1 MQKII
6 LDVVPNG
13 IEPRVYVNQFDTGRT
28 FQIAFK
34 ENFGS
39 YYFPNDVVFRIN
51 GRKADNHIFE
61 YSEAD
66 KWDATHYVITK
77 SGSGDALV
85 VTIATTEQ
93 MTAAAGE
100 AEVQLTFKS
109 SSASNDIL
117 GTLNFILVV
126 QEKPD
131 ANGDPSESDIPGLV
145 RSVNGIDPDASGNVL
160 LPPAQGAIGAH
171 NIAPVEPTRIMS
183 TARAAG
189 TQVYVTADDQLYN
202 ITSPIGSG
210 GTLTPGTNATV
221 ASISSDL
228 ASIPMLTTLW
238 ASPNVA
244 EGIVDNIALS
254 ESVFN
259 FYFLMLCAKTNAD
272 YTYQL
277 VPTASIDVVGKDHSI
292 LIYMAGGAWNAT
304 TSQYAYTGIAGFVF
318 KNGTDGTKFT
328 STSQCNNA
336 NWRPKPY
343 YIAGFMRK

>member
-77 SGSGDALV
+77 SGSGDSLV

-189 TQVYVTADDQLYN
+189 TQVYVTADDQLYD
-202 ITSPIGSG
+202 IISSIGSG
-210 GTLTPGTNATV
+210 GTLTPGTNAI
-221 ASISSDL
+221 ASSISSDL
-228 ASIPMLTTLW
+228 VKQGTLT
-238 ASPNVA
+238 
-244 EGIVDNIALS
+244 
-254 ESVFN
+254 
-259 FYFLMLCAKTNAD
+259 
-272 YTYQL
+272 
-277 VPTASIDVVGKDHSI
+277 
-292 LIYMAGGAWNAT
+292 AT
-304 TSQYAYTGIAGFVF
+304 TSAGGNIITTIPSSTAVINAVTDNYAITLGIYANKWVF
-318 KNGTDGTKFT
+318 CARNPNGLAPVENVSVTITY
-328 STSQCNNA
+328 
-336 NWRPKPY
+336 Y
-343 YIAGFMRK
+343 YI

>member
-66 KWDATHYVITK
+66 KWDATHYVIAK
-77 SGSGDALV
+77 SGSGDSLV

-145 RSVNGIDPDASGNVL
+145 RSVNGVDPDASGNVL
-160 LPPAQGAIGAH
+160 LPPALGAIGAH
-171 NIAPVEPTRIMS
+171 NITPNVEPTRTMS

-189 TQVYVTADDQLYN
+189 TQVYVTADDQLYD
-202 ITSPIGSG
+202 IISPIGSG
-210 GTLTPGTNATV
+210 GTLTPGTNAI
-221 ASISSDL
+221 ASSISSDL
-228 ASIPMLTTLW
+228 ASLIKITNDTTTRSSSDAPSTYPIGITMTSTGSSTDFPFIYGLVVTFKLVSNLGMQLIVNGNGTAMKVRVIQN
-238 ASPNVA
+238 AS
-244 EGIVDNIALS
+244 
-254 ESVFN
+254 
-259 FYFLMLCAKTNAD
+259 TW
-272 YTYQL
+272 
-277 VPTASIDVVGKDHSI
+277 TAWSTITI
-292 LIYMAGGAWNAT
+292 T
-304 TSQYAYTGIAGFVF
+304 TS
-318 KNGTDGTKFT
+318 
-328 STSQCNNA
+328 
-336 NWRPKPY
+336 
-343 YIAGFMRK
+343 

>member
-189 TQVYVTADDQLYN
+189 TQVYVTADDQLYD
-202 ITSPIGSG
+202 IISSIGSG
-210 GTLTPGTNATV
+210 GTLTPGTNAI
-221 ASISSDL
+221 ASSISSDL
-228 ASIPMLTTLW
+228 APLITTQ
-238 ASPNVA
+238 
-244 EGIVDNIALS
+244 
-254 ESVFN
+254 
-259 FYFLMLCAKTNAD
+259 D
-272 YTYQL
+272 Y
-277 VPTASIDVVGKDHSI
+277 DF
-292 LIYMAGGAWNAT
+292 
-304 TSQYAYTGIAGFVF
+304 TGISFSADAI
-318 KNGTDGTKFT
+318 GTRGYQSSVNLGSGPKKVLATNIIYIEDSSKIIPVAFYSKQSDALYLNIYRAVSYAMSSNKVTVRVT
-328 STSQCNNA
+328 WLNA
-336 NWRPKPY
+336 
-343 YIAGFMRK
+343 

>member
-117 GTLNFILVV
+117 GTLNFILAV

-131 ANGDPSESDIPGLV
+131 ANGDPSESDLPDRV
-145 RSVNGIDPDASGNVL
+145 ESVNGIGPDANGNVL
-160 LPPAQGAIGAH
+160 LPPALGAIGAH

-183 TARAAG
+183 TARAAE
-189 TQVYVTADDQLYN
+189 TQVYVTADDQLYD
-202 ITSPIGSG
+202 IISSIGSG
-210 GTLTPGTNATV
+210 GTLTPGTNAI
-221 ASISSDL
+221 ASSISSDL
-228 ASIPMLTTLW
+228 S
-238 ASPNVA
+238 NY
-244 EGIVDNIALS
+244 GIKPGDEITFS
-254 ESVFN
+254 GSDVFAGN
-259 FYFLMLCAKTNAD
+259 
-272 YTYQL
+272 TY
-277 VPTASIDVVGKDHSI
+277 
-292 LIYMAGGAWNAT
+292 
-304 TSQYAYTGIAGFVF
+304 
-318 KNGTDGTKFT
+318 NGTDGGNFLIPLNISKAVTTVTATLTNNTVTMYAATGGRVDLTNCQILSGSPQIRPSGVMVGVTT
-328 STSQCNNA
+328 SVSVTRNMPTVFAPQGLKLTFA
-336 NWRPKPY
+336 
-343 YIAGFMRK
+343 

>member
-66 KWDATHYVITK
+66 KWDSTHYVITK
-77 SGSGDALV
+77 SGSGDSLV

-131 ANGDPSESDIPGLV
+131 ANGDPSESDMPGLV
-145 RSVNGIDPDASGNVL
+145 RSVNGVDPDASGNVL

-189 TQVYVTADDQLYN
+189 TQVYVTADDQLYD
-202 ITSPIGSG
+202 IISSIGSG
-210 GTLTPGTNATV
+210 GTLTPGTNAI
-221 ASISSDL
+221 ASSISSDL
-228 ASIPMLTTLW
+228 ASQAMTFVWDESTHGGNSIITVRKSANVVTMRLW
-238 ASPNVA
+238 NVTFPQVISTDTQIGHITNFASQ
-244 EGIVDNIALS
+244 
-254 ESVFN
+254 
-259 FYFLMLCAKTNAD
+259 Y
-272 YTYQL
+272 
-277 VPTASIDVVGKDHSI
+277 DHSFMFCSGDQSPVLGSGYI
-292 LIYMAGGAWNAT
+292 
-304 TSQYAYTGIAGFVF
+304 
-318 KNGTDGTKFT
+318 
-328 STSQCNNA
+328 STSGKVYVSHYQIA
-336 NWRPKPY
+336 NKY
-343 YIAGFMRK
+343 VYGTTTIVL

>member
-66 KWDATHYVITK
+66 KWDSTHYVITK
-77 SGSGDALV
+77 SGSGDSLV

-131 ANGDPSESDIPGLV
+131 ANGDPSESDMPGLV
-145 RSVNGIDPDASGNVL
+145 RSVNGVDPDASGNVL

-189 TQVYVTADDQLYN
+189 TQVYVTADDQLYD
-202 ITSPIGSG
+202 IISSIGSG
-210 GTLTPGTNATV
+210 GTLTPGTNAI
-221 ASISSDL
+221 ASSISGDL
-228 ASIPMLTTLW
+228 ASKQIKTTKLSSVAFNNGAGMAYFDW
-238 ASPNVA
+238 TTKILVSAYEDSGSNAITVTPYNRGNKTTVGFGALVYGSSP
-244 EGIVDNIALS
+244 
-254 ESVFN
+254 
-259 FYFLMLCAKTNAD
+259 
-272 YTYQL
+272 
-277 VPTASIDVVGKDHSI
+277 
-292 LIYMAGGAWNAT
+292 
-304 TSQYAYTGIAGFVF
+304 YTGT
-318 KNGTDGTKFT
+318 TDVILCYQDIT
-328 STSQCNNA
+328 
-336 NWRPKPY
+336 
-343 YIAGFMRK
+343 

>member
-77 SGSGDALV
+77 SGSGDSLV

-145 RSVNGIDPDASGNVL
+145 RSVNGVDPDASGNVL

-189 TQVYVTADDQLYN
+189 TQVYVTADDQLYD
-202 ITSPIGSG
+202 IISSIASG
-210 GTLTPGTNATV
+210 GTLTPGTNAI
-221 ASISSDL
+221 ASSISSDL
-228 ASIPMLTTLW
+228 ASKDVTSEFTISSANLSNFAARLSGKTLSIYGVTVNKSYTGNTPIIPTFPDKYKPLTYVPLTMYNISSNKPLTDGMLW
-238 ASPNVA
+238 VQPSGASLAYFGDSVTGA
-244 EGIVDNIALS
+244 FGFYGTYNIA
-254 ESVFN
+254 
-259 FYFLMLCAKTNAD
+259 
-272 YTYQL
+272 
-277 VPTASIDVVGKDHSI
+277 
-292 LIYMAGGAWNAT
+292 
-304 TSQYAYTGIAGFVF
+304 
-318 KNGTDGTKFT
+318 
-328 STSQCNNA
+328 
-336 NWRPKPY
+336 
-343 YIAGFMRK
+343 